1 MIYELSNIDGLK
13 RIRYMT
19 AHPKDMHEDLYNAH
33 RDIEQLMPFL
43 HLPAQSGSN
52 KILKSMNR
60 NYTSEEYLEIVKKI
74 KKIRPDIAFSSD
86 FIIGYPGETKEDFK
100 KTLDLIDIVEYSQSF
115 SFIYSPRPGTMS
127 YKLSDEVSDEEKKDR
142 LLILQNKLKFY
153 QEKFNN
159 KFLKK
164 SLNVLFTNS
173 IKKKNYQSL
182 GYSPYMQLVRLEKA
196 RGMKG
201 KIKNLKIVKTF
212 YKSLEAVNEV

>member
-1 MIYELSNIDGLK
+1 
-13 RIRYMT
+13 
-19 AHPKDMHEDLYNAH
+19 MHEDLYNAH

-173 IKKKNYQSL
+173 IKKRNYQSL

-196 RGMKG
+196 RDMKG